1 MIRNGKYK
9 MRIKCKDLD
18 KGDMVGNMKLYQSY
32 RIIEKVREN
41 CIFITFLVD
50 FYPDDIR
57 CIGRCI
63 REEKVLIR
71 SFSVDTRGEC
81 GTGKDRLHLIQNHR
95 LNSLKRRG
103 FELYRVKQLE
113 SNYSSLNV
121 GDYVFAKFNGINY
134 VTESLLYKGTMN
146 VIPPTETLLGKK
158 YEGFEDFYEK
168 VSMDILDEANEGI

>member
-1 MIRNGKYK
+1 
-9 MRIKCKDLD
+9 MRIKCKDLN

-41 CIFITFLVD
+41 RIFITFLVD

-63 REEKVLIR
+63 RKEKVLIR
-71 SFSVDTRGEC
+71 SFSVDTRGEY
-81 GTGKDRLHLIQNHR
+81 GTSKDQLHLIQNHR
-95 LNSLKRRG
+95 LDSLKRRG
-103 FELYRVKQLE
+103 FELYKVNK
-113 SNYSSLNV
+113 SNSNLNV
-121 GDYVFAKFNGINY
+121 GDYIFAKFNGVNY
-134 VTESLLYKGTMN
+134 VTESALYKGTVN

-168 VSMDILDEANEGI
+168 VSMDILDEVNEIV